1 MRGLTFWPVSGGPGP
16 HSDAS
21 RGLTRRRFLAAGA
34 GVVAAGVTANPRAR
48 AGPPTSLQEEAL
60 AVLGRTTLRLP
71 GSRPYPDLPPGTDT
85 MPEIQHIVWCMM
97 ENHSYDN
104 ILGMLGRAPGQA
116 PRGDG
121 YTIANPVPTAFNPYG
136 TPTFTNPYANGNKQ
150 LAYRM
155 PTTCQGDST
164 VTQEWEQSH
173 IQYANGTNTG
183 FVISK
188 SGPSS
193 MGYWTGEDL
202 PFTYALANTFPIG
215 DRFFCSLLGQTDPNR
230 RYMLAGT
237 SMGMTDDVGTSKA
250 NLIADITLL
259 NSPLRGTIFTK
270 LAEHNLR
277 WYDYATAYPLGCTA
291 LLYPLTDLQAELR
304 GTTIGQFFTDCA
316 AGRLPNFC
324 IVDMNYQT
332 QSQENPQNI
341 VVGESFLANVVKAV
355 GASPRWDKTLLF
367 INYDEH
373 GGYADHVIPPVA
385 LAPDNFAPAVK
396 RGESQYDGF
405 TRYGFR
411 VPAIVVSPYAKRN
424 YVSHLVYDH
433 ASVLAFIERK
443 WNLPALTLRDANA
456 NDLTDFLDLDAMKAG
471 RPTFDPATIAGL
483 PASGESPATLACQS
497 RPPVPLPPAGSVVTG

>member
-1 MRGLTFWPVSGGPGP
+1 M
-16 HSDAS
+16 
-21 RGLTRRRFLAAGA
+21 
-34 GVVAAGVTANPRAR
+34 VAAGVTASQAGAR
-48 AGPPTSLQEEAL
+48 PPVITGPPTPLQEQAL
-60 AVLGRTTLRLP
+60 AVLGKTTLRYP
-71 GSRPYPDLPPGTDT
+71 GSRPYPNLPPGTDT
-85 MPEIQHIVWCMM
+85 MPEIQHIIWCMM

-104 ILGMLGRAPGQA
+104 FLGMLGRAPGQT

-121 YTIANPVPTAFNPYG
+121 YTISNPAPTAFNPYG
-136 TPTFTNPYANGNKQ
+136 TPTFTNPYANGTKQ
-150 LAYRM
+150 LAFHM
-155 PTTCQGDST
+155 PVTCQNNVT

-173 IQYANGTNTG
+173 IQYANGTNMG
-183 FVISK
+183 FVTSG

-193 MGYWTGEDL
+193 MGYWTGADL

-237 SMGMTDDVGTSKA
+237 SLGMVDDVGTSKA
-250 NLIADITLL
+250 NLISDLTLL
-259 NSPLRGTIFTK
+259 NSPLRGTILTA
-270 LAEHNLR
+270 LAKHNLS
-277 WYDYATAYPLGCTA
+277 WYDYATSYPLGCTA
-291 LLYPLTDLQAELR
+291 MLYPLTDLQAELR

-316 AGRLPNFC
+316 AGRLPNFT
-324 IVDMNYQT
+324 IVDMNFGT

-341 VVGESFLANVVKAV
+341 VVGEAFLAKVVQAV
-355 GASPRWDKTLLF
+355 GASPLWNKTLLF

-373 GGYADHVIPPVA
+373 GGYADHVPPPVA
-385 LAPDNFAPAVK
+385 LAPDTFGPVVQ

-411 VPAIVVSPYAKRN
+411 VPAIVVSPYAKKN
-424 YVSHLVYDH
+424 YVSSLVYDH
-433 ASVLAFIERK
+433 TSVLAFIERK

-497 RPPVPLPPAGSVVTG
+497 QPPVPLPPNGSVVAG